1 MTFDRDTAGKGEHV
15 VVIEVKNLTKTY
27 GRARGVEHLTFSVEQ
42 GEILGFLGP
51 NGAGK
56 TTTMRIITGYLAA
69 TSGNVKVAGYDV
81 FEDPMEARRRIG
93 YLPENPPLYRE
104 MTVRGYLH
112 FVCEI
117 KGIPKA
123 RRAGHIA
130 RVVEACALGPVYGRL
145 IQNISRGFKQRVGL
159 AQALLGDPGVL
170 VLDEPTVGLDPR
182 QIIEIR
188 ELIRGLGGKHTI
200 ILSSHILPEVSMV
213 CGRVVIINNGR
224 LVAVDTPEGLARRL
238 RGSRCLAVR
247 VRGPRD
253 EVVSQVGSLAGVRS
267 VMLEKAEAG
276 ALANGS
282 GGEVLLSLETELA
295 SDVREALFFRMA
307 ELGWPILEMRFVDLS
322 LEDVF
327 LRLTTEEKLEDAS
340 EVAASA

>member
-1 MTFDRDTAGKGEHV
+1 MNGKGEHV
-15 VVIEVKNLTKTY
+15 AVIEVKNLTKTY
-27 GRARGVEHLTFSVEQ
+27 GRARGVEDLTFSVEK

-69 TSGNVKVAGYDV
+69 TSGTVRVAGYDV

-117 KGIPKA
+117 KGIPRS
-123 RRAGHIA
+123 RRSGHIA
-130 RVVEACALGPVYGRL
+130 RVVEACGLGPVYGRL

-159 AQALLGDPGVL
+159 AQALLGDPDVL
-170 VLDEPTVGLDPR
+170 ILDEPTVGLDPR

-188 ELIRGLGGKHTI
+188 ELVRGLGSKHTI
-200 ILSSHILPEVSMV
+200 ILSSHVLPEVSMV

-224 LVAVDTPEGLARRL
+224 LVAIDTPEGLARRL

-253 EVVSQVGSLAGVRS
+253 GVVAEVGALAGVRS
-267 VMLEKAEAG
+267 VSVGEAG
-276 ALANGS
+276 S
-282 GGEVLLSLETELA
+282 GAGTPGGPAGEAVLSVETELA
-295 SDVREALFFRMA
+295 ADVREALFFKMA
-307 ELGWPILEMRFVDLS
+307 ERGWPILEMRFVDLS

-327 LRLTTEEKLEDAS
+327 LRLTTEEKLDDAS